1 MAQCDVLLQLMLI
14 MTAESIPA
22 TATAASAAVTVAV
35 LTRAAMAKATTAS
48 SACWHHSA
56 TVGAV
61 FSPVWA

>member
-14 MTAESIPA
+14 RTAESIP
-22 TATAASAAVTVAV
+22 ATAASAAVTVAV
-35 LTRAAMAKATTAS
+35 LAQAAKATTA